1 MARITKV
8 ELEQQLMCKGKEL
21 AAAREEI
28 SVLQAEVERLRR
40 LAGAAA
46 EALQQGDEQAQANA
60 AQRIYREARPS
71 VPHTRRPLPAHMQA
85 AREAAMRLGRV
96 VRVEM

>member
-28 SVLQAEVERLRR
+28 STLRAEVERLER
-40 LAGAAA
+40 A
-46 EALQQGDEQAQANA
+46 QGVATPAPA
-60 AQRIYREARPS
+60 PRVYTPRA
-71 VPHTRRPLPAHMQA
+71 LPAHMQA
-85 AREAAMRLGRV
+85 AKEAAMRLGRV